1 MRQTLPQRRNN
12 VNKTIT
18 RSVPE
23 IENTTNK
30 HTHIPMLKHMGTHSD
45 AHSQTVCV
53 RMCVCTHA
61 QMHAH
66 SNVCACSYAWM
77 HTHAFDECI
86 TKLLVYTTLG
96 AYF

>member
-1 MRQTLPQRRNN
+1 MRQTLPQPRNN

-30 HTHIPMLKHMGTHSD
+30 HTHIPMLKQMGTHSD
-45 AHSQTVCV
+45 AHSQTLCV
-53 RMCVCTHA
+53 CVCTHA
-61 QMHAH
+61 QMYAH

>member
-1 MRQTLPQRRNN
+1 MRQTLPQPRNN

-45 AHSQTVCV
+45 AHSQTLCV
-53 RMCVCTHA
+53 LCVCTHA
-61 QMHAH
+61 QMYAH